1 MSKTEKHFEQLI
13 DRFTS
18 WAQTRSD
25 IRAAVIVGSR
35 SRVDHPADE
44 WADLDIIVVTTDPK
58 RYTSKADW
66 IENVGNPLLTFIES
80 TGTGEEKERRVLFE
94 GMLDVDFAIFPEKK
108 FRETAQLLVQKKIPS
123 QVTIQI
129 SNVFGRGMRI
139 LVDKD
144 GMLTQLKTSIPSLE
158 TPSHE
163 RPTEHEFSETVNDF
177 LYHAVFTAKHLLR
190 GELWWTVTCLNCHM
204 QWLMC
209 RMMEWHAKVTYGWNH
224 DTWFRGRFLEE
235 WAHPRDLKGLQSV
248 FTRYDYDDTKHALL
262 EAMHIFS
269 WMAMETAEK
278 LSYLYPTK
286 ADKHITEWIGKRLS
300 EEKSVKQ

>member
-1 MSKTEKHFEQLI
+1 MSKTEKLFEWLI
-13 DRFTS
+13 DRFTT
-18 WAQTRSD
+18 WAETRSD

-58 RYTSKADW
+58 RYTSTADW
-66 IENVGNPLLTFIES
+66 IENVGNPLLTFIEP

-108 FRETAQLLVQKKIPS
+108 FRETAQLLTQKKIPP
-123 QVTIQI
+123 QVIIQI

-144 GMLTQLKTSIPSLE
+144 GMLTQLQTLIPSLE
-158 TPSHE
+158 TPPPE
-163 RPTEHEFSETVNDF
+163 PPTEHEFLETVNDF

-209 RMMEWHAKVTYGWNH
+209 RMMEWHAKATYGWNH
-224 DTWFRGRFLEE
+224 ETWFRGRFLEE
-235 WAHPRDLKGLQSV
+235 WAHPRDLKGLQGA
-248 FTRYDYDDTKHALL
+248 FAHYNYDDTKHALL
-262 EAMHIFS
+262 EAMDVFS
-269 WMAMETAEK
+269 WIAMETAEK
-278 LSYLYPTK
+278 LSYSYPTEI
-286 ADKHITEWIGKRLS
+286 DKRVTEWTKTNLS
-300 EEKSVKQ
+300 QRGMKK